1 MRYTVRMLTR
11 HTRKGVTWID
21 MESPTRQEL
30 QDVMTEFNIDA
41 RIEEEIISPTPYPL
55 VVSSARYLYLILHF
69 PTTDPR
75 GGAKNQEIDFIV
87 GKDFMITARYEV
99 IDSIHNL
106 HKVFEAEE
114 LLGLPAKQADAEG
127 LLERVLRHLYAA
139 LSEETEQIARMLER
153 IENDIF
159 SGKERETVQN
169 LSKVSRVL
177 LRFDTTLTRHSDPLS
192 SFLDQLATPEFF
204 GKDFKQHIAHVE
216 AERTHAASLVG
227 NYRAVTNELRK
238 TNDSLLSTKQND
250 IVTRLTI
257 MAFVTFPL
265 TVITGLFGMNTVYTP
280 IVDSPFGFWMIV
292 GLMFVSVFLFVAYF
306 RLRKWL

>member
-1 MRYTVRMLTR
+1 MLTR

-30 QDVMTEFNIDA
+30 QDVVQEFGIDA

-55 VVSSARYLYLILHF
+55 VVSSENYLYLILHF

-87 GKDFMITARYEV
+87 GKNFMITARYEV

-114 LLGLPAKQADAEG
+114 LLGLPEKEADAEG
-127 LLERVLRHLYAA
+127 LLERVMRHLYAA
-139 LSEETEQIARMLER
+139 LCEETEQIARMLER

-159 SGKERETVQN
+159 TGKERETVQN

-177 LRFDTTLTRHSDPLS
+177 LRFDTTLSRHSDSLAA
-192 SFLDQLATPEFF
+192 FLTELATPEFF
-204 GKDFKQHIAHVE
+204 GKDFKEHIAHVE
-216 AERTHAASLVG
+216 AERAHAASLVG
-227 NYRAVTNELRK
+227 SYRAVTNELRK

-250 IVTRLTI
+250 IVTRLTLI
-257 MAFVTFPL
+257 AVAGLPL
-265 TVITGLFGMNTVYTP
+265 TIITGLFSISTGNLPFMNSP
-280 IVDSPFGFWMIV
+280 HAFLIVLGIMVTSVLI
-292 GLMFVSVFLFVAYF
+292 FVSYF
-306 RLRKWL
+306 RIRKWL

>member
-1 MRYTVRMLTR
+1 
-11 HTRKGVTWID
+11 

-30 QDVMTEFNIDA
+30 QDVMTEFGIDA

-55 VVSSARYLYLILHF
+55 VVTSERYLYLILHF

-87 GKDFMITARYEV
+87 GKNFMITARYEV

-114 LLGLPAKQADAEG
+114 LLGLPDTQVDAEG

-139 LSEETEQIARMLER
+139 LGEETEQIARMLER
-153 IENDIF
+153 IENDVF
-159 SGKERETVQN
+159 DGKERETVLN
-169 LSKVSRVL
+169 ISRVSRVL
-177 LRFDTTLTRHSDPLS
+177 LRFDTTLARHGDSLS
-192 SFLDQLATPEFF
+192 AFLHELTEPKFF
-204 GKDFKQHIAHVE
+204 GKDFREHIVHVE
-216 AERTHAASLVG
+216 AERAHVAALVAS
-227 NYRAVTNELRK
+227 YRAVATELRD

-257 MAFVTFPL
+257 MAFATFPL
-265 TVITGLFGMNTVYTP
+265 TVITGLFGMNTASVPFINSPYAFY
-280 IVDSPFGFWMIV
+280 IVLGIMA
-292 GLMFVSVFLFVAYF
+292 LSVLLFVTYF
-306 RLRKWL
+306 RFRKWL